1 MDLFVLGAAV
11 LVVVSILLEPIADR
25 LGAPLLLLFLGLGML
40 LGEDGPGGIVFD
52 DFEAAYNFGALAL
65 AVILLSG
72 GLDTAMED
80 VKRVAAPAFLLATVG
95 VLLTAAIVG
104 GATAVLFNIPLTHGL
119 LLGAVV
125 GSTDA
130 AATFL
135 LLGQRD
141 VRLRG
146 NIRATILVESG
157 INDPMAIFVTL
168 TLVGLVDAGA
178 SLDAEVLPDLAAQF
192 FQQLGLGLLIGIAG
206 GFLLGKLSDRMRRLP
221 AGLYGPLCLAGSLAI
236 FEGTRLLGGS
246 GFLAIYLTGLILA
259 WRVKRARLRIIQFHE
274 GLAWL
279 SQILMFVMLGLL
291 VTPSTLAP
299 TVLPALAVAAVLT
312 FVARPLAV
320 LICLTPF
327 RIAFR
332 DQMFVGWVGLR
343 GAVPIFLAI
352 IPVISPG
359 PMTVTFF
366 NIVFVIVIVSLM
378 LQGWTIP
385 WSARRLKVEAPPD
398 PSADSG
404 PAKNSTTTA

>member
-1 MDLFVLGAAV
+1 MELDADTYLLGATL
-11 LVVVSILLEPIADR
+11 LVVVSILLEPIAAR
-25 LGAPLLLLFLGLGML
+25 LGAPLLLLFLGLGVL
-40 LGEDGPGGIVFD
+40 LGEDGPGGIQFD
-52 DFEAAYNFGALAL
+52 NFEAAYHLGSLAL

-72 GLDTAMED
+72 GLDTSMAD
-80 VKRVAAPAFLLATVG
+80 LKRAAGPAFALATVG
-95 VLLTAAIVG
+95 VVLTAGIVG
-104 GATAVLFNIPLTHGL
+104 AAAALLFELPLTHGL

-146 NIRATILVESG
+146 RIRQTILVESG
-157 INDPMAIFVTL
+157 INDPMAIFLTI
-168 TLVGLVDAGA
+168 TLVGIVDAGA
-178 SLDAEVLPDLAAQF
+178 SLNSDALPDLAVQF
-192 FQQLGLGLLIGIAG
+192 GWQLGLGLLVGITG
-206 GFLLGKLSDRMRRLP
+206 GYLLARVIDLVRLP
-221 AGLYGPLCLAGSLAI
+221 RGLYAPFCLASALAI
-236 FEGTRLLGGS
+236 YEGTRLIGAS
-246 GFLAIYLTGLILA
+246 GFLAIYLIGLVVA
-259 WRVKRARLRIIQFHE
+259 WRVTRVRDRVIQFHE

-291 VTPSTLAP
+291 VTPSDLAP
-299 TVLPALAVAAVLT
+299 TVLPALALALVLM
-312 FVARPLAV
+312 FVARPVAV

-332 DQMFVGWVGLR
+332 DQVFVGWVGLR

-359 PMTVTFF
+359 PITVTFF
-366 NIVFVIVIVSLM
+366 NVVFVIVIVSLT

-385 WSARRLKVEAPPD
+385 WSARRLKVEAPD
-398 PSADSG
+398 DVS
-404 PAKNSTTTA
+404 PARTE